1 MTRKKRLGLGTAA
14 IAGSG
19 VVIYLLAFA
28 GGEVVRDYAA
38 PEIAE
43 LVKSSEPPPAAEVAE
58 MVNRLDFEGRMELFE
73 DDEVRRWWT
82 GLPREERMEFAAKT
96 RKRGRELFLAKM
108 RQLSD
113 DEKKEMVDSL
123 VERMRENRGRLL
135 DQLDEEDRKLRLSRA
150 EIRRAVREF
159 LEGTTSEERVDL
171 APLEA
176 EMLDALHDLQHS
188 GRLELE

>member
-1 MTRKKRLGLGTAA
+1 M
-14 IAGSG
+14 
-19 VVIYLLAFA
+19 
-28 GGEVVRDYAA
+28 VRDYAA

-43 LVKSSEPPPAAEVAE
+43 LLRSDEPPPAAEVAE

-82 GLPREERMEFAAKT
+82 GLPREERMEFATKT

-113 DEKKEMVDSL
+113 EERKEMIDSL

-159 LEGTTSEERVDL
+159 LEGTTSEERLDL